1 MYFSP
6 EYTVIHVLMLHN
18 HSVLHLGGILHFLAE
33 GNELL
38 CSNLFRSAD
47 LIPVEST
54 IENFR
59 MKNTL

>member
-1 MYFSP
+1 MNVRTLKMGRRKWRN
-6 EYTVIHVLMLHN
+6 EGI
-18 HSVLHLGGILHFLAE
+18 LGGILRFLAE
-33 GNELL
+33 ENELL

-54 IENFR
+54 IENFQ